1 VGRWIKLGLAALLM
15 CTVVAV
21 TPSVAGA
28 APDRTES
35 SAAAESAAAPVVQ
48 TTTVRWGPFN
58 VPAMGTT
65 ENLIAKPGG
74 CSWLV
79 GFVTDCVDMDI
90 QKPCENCYITK
101 IIPNLV
107 LAGTNTPVNFDTMG
121 MLHHVVNVNWS
132 RSDVTCRPSL
142 FGDTINLLGLVEG
155 GNERF
160 FASGNERTVME
171 VPAGYGYYV
180 GAGDEWGLIVDVMNM
195 MGMARNYEFKYTF
208 EWVSAA
214 ERVTPVW
221 LDIDQCGDSEVDTSA
236 GYSDIHYNWNSTL
249 NGRIVAIGGHVH
261 DQGIGQTVRNATT
274 GELICDSR
282 AGYAA
287 GGVGEPAGPG
297 PGDTMHPATW
307 DTITSVPNPELNLA
321 SFNGHIAA
329 MRTCQPFT
337 RIRDPWWRSGDR
349 IEVHTTYNHDTAT
362 AGDMGIMVA
371 FVDED

>member
-1 VGRWIKLGLAALLM
+1 MLLM
-15 CTVVAV
+15 CAAVAV
-21 TPSVAGA
+21 TPDIAEA
-28 APDRTES
+28 APDRADSATTAE
-35 SAAAESAAAPVVQ
+35 AAAAVR
-48 TTTVRWGPFN
+48 TTTVRWGPFS
-58 VPAMGTT
+58 VPAMGST

-74 CSWLV
+74 CSFLV

-90 QKPCENCYITK
+90 EKPCENCYITK

-107 LAGTNTPVNFDTMG
+107 LAGTNTPVNHDTMG

-132 RSDVTCRPSL
+132 RPDVTCRPSL
-142 FGDTINLLGLVEG
+142 FGDTINLLGVVEG

-160 FASGNERTVME
+160 FASGNERTLME

-195 MGMARNYEFKYTF
+195 MNMARDYEFEYTF

-214 ERVTPVW
+214 EPVRPVW
-221 LDIDQCGDSEVDTSA
+221 LDIDQCGDSEVDTAA

-249 NGRIVAIGGHVH
+249 NGRIVAIGGHLH
-261 DQGIGQTVRNATT
+261 DQGISITARNATT
-274 GELICDSR
+274 GAMICDSR

-297 PGDTMHPATW
+297 TGADAMHPASW
-307 DTITSVPNPELNLA
+307 DTVTSVANPELNLA

-329 MRTCQPFT
+329 HRTCQPN
-337 RIRDPWWRSGDR
+337 ISDPWWRAGDR
-349 IEVHTTYNHDTAT
+349 VEVHATYNHDAAT
-362 AGDMGIMVA
+362 HGDMGIMVA

>member
-1 VGRWIKLGLAALLM
+1 MGRWIKLGVAALLM
-15 CTVVAV
+15 CSVVAI
-21 TPSVAGA
+21 TPSVSDA
-28 APDRTES
+28 APD
-35 SAAAESAAAPVVQ
+35 AGDAVAAPTVQ

-79 GFVTDCVDMDI
+79 GFFTDCVSMNI

-101 IIPNLV
+101 VIPNLV
-107 LAGTNTPVNFDTMG
+107 LAGTDTPVNFDTMG
-121 MLHHVVNVNWS
+121 MLHHVVNMNFS
-132 RSDVTCRPSL
+132 RPDVTCRPSL
-142 FGDTINLLGLVEG
+142 FGDAINLLGLVEG
-155 GNERF
+155 GNERW

-171 VPAGYGYYV
+171 LPDGYGYYV

-195 MGMARNYEFKYTF
+195 MGMARSYEFKYTF
-208 EWVSAA
+208 EWVSSA
-214 ERVTPVW
+214 ERVRPVW
-221 LDIDQCGDSEVDTSA
+221 LDIDQCSDSEVDTPA
-236 GYSDIHYNWNSTL
+236 GYSDIHYTWNSTL

-274 GELICDSR
+274 GEMICDSR

-297 PGDTMHPATW
+297 PGNALHPAYW
-307 DTITSVPNPELNLA
+307 DTITSSPNPQLNLA
-321 SFNGHIAA
+321 SFNGHIAS
-329 MRTCQPFT
+329 MRTCEPFT

-349 IEVHTTYNHDTAT
+349 IEVHTQYNHDAAT
-362 AGDMGIMVA
+362 HGDMGIMVA